1 MERTISGMM
10 GKGSV
15 NHNTR
20 AFSAK
25 NVDKER
31 SEYNVEFCNTDI
43 KKVYH
48 ELFDEAK
55 ERYNEKQKRS
65 DRKIDNYYEKI
76 RQSKQ
81 EKLFHE
87 VIFQI
92 GNKDDMNAKSE
103 EGKLAREI
111 LIDYMKDFQK
121 RNPNLYVFS
130 AHLHMD
136 EETPHIHIDFVPF
149 IRGSKR
155 GLDTRVSLK
164 GALAEQGFKG
174 GTRGAT
180 EWNQWIEAEKLELSK
195 VMERYGVQWKQLG
208 THNKH
213 LSVLNFE
220 KQERTKEV
228 AKLDKQ
234 IEKSETV
241 LSQVQQLVEN
251 RLDRAEEL
259 AEMGEQLQEKNDRL
273 LSDNSELEKANSEAR
288 WSNARL
294 TEENKLLQTEINDLA
309 GEKAKLQ
316 SDNRELEE
324 QQQKL
329 QAEIEAMAGSK
340 VKLERNVRAYD
351 EEEQW
356 RLPEP
361 GAFTSAKSYWENSA
375 KPLVTRLKELVKSLT
390 IKCVNL
396 MEQVKRLK
404 EKVTQQTSDIEWYKG
419 KLKEQACL
427 VEKLQEKVAD
437 LERVK
442 RYAGAE
448 KVQSM
453 VDSVKEIERL
463 ENEQKWLQRSYNR
476 GMSR

>member
-31 SEYNVEFCNTDI
+31 SRDNVEFCHEDI
-43 KKVYH
+43 KAVYH
-48 ELFDEAK
+48 ELFGEAL
-55 ERYNEKQKRS
+55 ERYNAKQKRS
-65 DRKIDNYYEKI
+65 DRKIDNYFEKI

-111 LIDYMKDFQK
+111 LIDFMEDFQK
-121 RNPNLYVFS
+121 RNLNLYVFS

-149 IRGSKR
+149 ICGSKR

-213 LSVLNFE
+213 LSVLDYE
-220 KQERTKEV
+220 KQERAKEV

-234 IEKSETV
+234 IEKSETA
-241 LSQVQQLVEN
+241 LYEVQQLVDN
-251 RLDRAEEL
+251 QLDRVEEL
-259 AEMGEQLQEKNDRL
+259 AGIGEQLQKRNDRL
-273 LSDNSELEKANSEAR
+273 LSDNSKLEKANREAR

-294 TEENKLLQTEINDLA
+294 TEENKLLQNEIEDLA
-309 GEKAKLQ
+309 GEKVKLQ
-316 SDNRELEE
+316 SGNKELEE
-324 QQQKL
+324 QEQKL
-329 QAEIEAMAGSK
+329 QTEIEAMARSK
-340 VKLERNVRAYD
+340 AKLERNVRVYD
-351 EEEQW
+351 EDEQW

-361 GAFTSAKSYWENSA
+361 GAFTSAKSYRENSA
-375 KPLVTRLKELVKSLT
+375 KPLVARLKELVKSLT

-396 MEQVKRLK
+396 MEQVKKLT

-419 KLKEQACL
+419 KIREQAGV
-427 VEKLQEKVAD
+427 VEHLQEKAND

-442 RYAGAE
+442 CYMGAE
-448 KVQSM
+448 KIQSII
-453 VDSVKEIERL
+453 DSVKEVERL
-463 ENEQKWLQRSYNR
+463 ESEQERLQRSYNR

>member
-48 ELFDEAK
+48 ELFDEAQ
-55 ERYNEKQKRS
+55 ERYNAKQKRS
-65 DRKIDNYYEKI
+65 DRKIDSYYEKI

-103 EGKLAREI
+103 EGELAREI
-111 LIDYMKDFQK
+111 LIDFMKDFQK
-121 RNPNLYVFS
+121 RNPNLHVFS

-213 LSVLNFE
+213 LSVLDYE
-220 KQERTKEV
+220 KQERAKEV

-234 IEKSETV
+234 IEKSETA
-241 LSQVQQLVEN
+241 LYEVQQLVDN
-251 RLDRAEEL
+251 RLDRVEEL
-259 AEMGEQLQEKNDRL
+259 AGIGEQLQKRNDRL

-294 TEENKLLQTEINDLA
+294 TEENKLLQTEIEDLA
-309 GEKAKLQ
+309 VEKVKLQ
-316 SDNRELEE
+316 SGNKDLEE

-329 QAEIEAMAGSK
+329 QVEIEAMASSK

-351 EEEQW
+351 EDEQW

-361 GAFTSAKSYWENSA
+361 GAFTSAKSYRENSA
-375 KPLVTRLKELVKSLT
+375 KPLVARLKELVKSLT

-396 MEQVKRLK
+396 MEQVKRLT

-419 KLKEQACL
+419 KIREQAG
-427 VEKLQEKVAD
+427 VVKHLQEKAND

-442 RYAGAE
+442 RYIGVE
-448 KVQSM
+448 KMQSM
-453 VDSVKEIERL
+453 IDSVKEVERL
-463 ENEQKWLQRSYNR
+463 ENEQERLQRSYNR
-476 GMSR
+476 GMNR